1 MKIEQFE
8 DKGLAQY
15 SYAILS
21 ESANE
26 IVLID
31 PARDT
36 RPYLDFAKTH
46 GANILAVVLTHS
58 HADFV
63 SSHAELQ
70 DLTGAEVFVSHRME
84 ATFPHQ
90 SLTEGPFLTLGK
102 ITLRAME
109 TPGHSPDSISIILQ
123 HKGKDKAI
131 FTGDTLFVGDVGRPD
146 LRGIGENAARMREEL
161 ARQMYQTIH
170 TRLKTLPEDLVVY
183 PGHGAG
189 TLCGKSLSTD
199 SSSTIGREI
208 RENYAF
214 QPRSEADFIE
224 ILLQNQSFIPKYFP
238 FDVALNLKGAPA
250 LEKSLLKISQLTS
263 LEDVPAGT
271 LLIDTRPEKQFKMG
285 HHPKA
290 INLQN
295 GAKFETWLGSIV
307 APEEKII
314 LIADSKRSRSAVIRK
329 AAKIGYEAQ
338 ITATYLYAEGQG
350 QITHPLPLADF
361 AADFQSFT
369 IVDVRDKGEVAQGK
383 IFENSLSIPLS
394 ELRERIAD
402 IPKDKPIV
410 VHCAGGYRSAA
421 GSSLIQ
427 TQLDD
432 VPVYDLGEA
441 IKDFTK
447 SEPSPS

>member
-21 ESANE
+21 ECANE

-46 GANILAVVLTHS
+46 GANIVAVVLTHS

-63 SSHAELQ
+63 SAHAELQ
-70 DLTGAEVFVSHRME
+70 DLTGADVFVSHRME

-90 SLTEGPFLTLGK
+90 PLTEGPFLTFGK

-109 TPGHSPDSISIILQ
+109 TPGHSLDSVSIVLQ

-146 LRGIGENAARMREEL
+146 LRGSGENAAQMREEL
-161 ARQMYQTIH
+161 ARKMYQTIH
-170 TRLKTLPEDLVVY
+170 TLLKTLPEDLIVY

-214 QPRSEADFIE
+214 QPRSEADFTK
-224 ILLQNQSFIPKYFP
+224 ILLEDQPFIPNYFP

-250 LEKSLLKISQLTS
+250 LEKSLLHIRQLTS
-263 LEDVPAGT
+263 LEAIPEGT
-271 LLIDTRPEKQFKMG
+271 LLIDTRPEKQFKKG
-285 HHPKA
+285 HHPQA

-307 APEEKII
+307 APEEKIV
-314 LIADSKRSRSAVIRK
+314 LITDSKKSRTAVIRK

-338 ITATYLYAEGQG
+338 IKATYLYPDGQG
-350 QITHPLPLADF
+350 QITHPLSVSDF
-361 AADFQSFT
+361 AADTSSYT
-369 IVDVRDKGEVAQGK
+369 IVDVRDKGEVANGK

-427 TQLDD
+427 MQLDD

-441 IKDFTK
+441 VKDF
-447 SEPSPS
+447 SRPEASHS